1 MTQFD
6 NRKIKRPSMLTE
18 KQRSQIRACS
28 KDEKS
33 FEILIDILTSQQKSL
48 EHAKSEFF
56 SVIGHELRTPLTA
69 IQGSLA
75 LLAKGVPGPLP
86 EKAINMIEIAIEN
99 SIRLRDLINYFLDLQ
114 MLESG
119 EAKLQLQPVELKP
132 LLNQAVTNLKPF
144 AARRQI
150 KLILQEELP
159 GIRVEADSDRLL
171 QVISNLLSN
180 AIKFSPSSSRITIT
194 ISDHGT
200 MGCFSI
206 SDQGPGIPE
215 SLQPVVFDKF
225 VQADVANDRQSGGT
239 GLGLSICKAIVEQL
253 DGEIGFTTTP
263 GSGTTFY
270 VELPAAPPDNE
281 FTRRQKRR
289 TTTSQ

>member
-1 MTQFD
+1 
-6 NRKIKRPSMLTE
+6 MLTE
-18 KQRSQIRACS
+18 KQRSQIRSCS
-28 KDEKS
+28 KDEES
-33 FEILIDILTSQQKSL
+33 FEILMDVLSSQQKAL

-75 LLAKGVPGPLP
+75 LLAKGVAGPLP
-86 EKAINMIEIAIEN
+86 EKAGNMIEIAIDN

-119 EAKLQLQPVELKP
+119 EVKLQLQPVELQP

-194 ISDHGT
+194 ISDHGA

-225 VQADVANDRQSGGT
+225 VQADVANDRKSGGT

-253 DGEIGFTTTP
+253 DGKIGFTTTP
-263 GSGTTFY
+263 GTGTTFY
-270 VELPAAPPDNE
+270 VELPAAPPDTE
-281 FTRRQKRR
+281 FTRRRKRS
-289 TTTSQ
+289 TTVSNI